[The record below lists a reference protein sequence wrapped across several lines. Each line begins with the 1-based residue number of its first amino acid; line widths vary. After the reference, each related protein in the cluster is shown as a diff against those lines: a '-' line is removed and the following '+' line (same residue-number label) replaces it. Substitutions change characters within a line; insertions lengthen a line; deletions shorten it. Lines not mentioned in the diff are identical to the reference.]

1 MTDDG
6 FFREVN
12 EELRSDK
19 VKAFW
24 KRHGSLLIGAA
35 VAIVVGTAAFS
46 FYEYWTEKQ
55 ASQSGDQFLAAL
67 NLVRDGKNDEA
78 LKTLDQLEKD
88 GYGAY
93 PVLARMRAAGVLSQK
108 GDYAGAVAA
117 FDKVSADASVPQAI
131 RDLAKLRAAFIL
143 IDTGSYDDVA
153 SRVEPLSSDASPMR
167 HSAREALGL
176 AAWKAGRGADAAK
189 LFQQIADDKAAP
201 GNIRQFAETMLDML
215 RSTGAAP
222 AATAG

>member
-24 KRHGSLLIGAA
+24 KRYGSLLIGAV
-35 VAIVVGTAAFS
+35 VALVVGTGIFA

-93 PVLARMRAAGVLSQK
+93 PVLARMRAAGVIAQK
-108 GDYAGAVAA
+108 GDLAGAVAA
-117 FDKVSADASVPQAI
+117 FDKVSADTSIPQAI

-143 IDTGSYDDVA
+143 VDTGSYDDVA
-153 SRVEPLSSDASPMR
+153 SRAEPLSSDSNPYAPLR
-167 HSAREALGL
+167 PRSAWSCRLEGWPRCRCDQAVP
-176 AAWKAGRGADAAK
+176 AD
-189 LFQQIADDKAAP
+189 FRRSGCTRQCAP
-201 GNIRQFAETMLDML
+201 VCRYHA
-215 RSTGAAP
+215 
-222 AATAG
+222 

>member
-24 KRHGSLLIGAA
+24 KRYGSLLIGAV
-35 VAIVVGTAAFS
+35 VALVVGTGVFA

-93 PVLARMRAAGVLSQK
+93 PVLARMRAAGVIAQK
-108 GDYAGAVAA
+108 GDLAGAVAPSTRSPSTP
-117 FDKVSADASVPQAI
+117 FRRPSAISPSSA
-131 RDLAKLRAAFIL
+131 
-143 IDTGSYDDVA
+143 
-153 SRVEPLSSDASPMR
+153 PLSSSSIPAPMMTWRPAPSRFHPTAIPCATPPAKRLVLPPGRPTAVQMRPSCSSRFPMIRLHPPMCASSPIPC
-167 HSAREALGL
+167 L
-176 AAWKAGRGADAAK
+176 
-189 LFQQIADDKAAP
+189 IC
-201 GNIRQFAETMLDML
+201 
-215 RSTGAAP
+215 
-222 AATAG
+222 

>member
-19 VKAFW
+19 AKAIW
-24 KRHGSLLIGAA
+24 SRYGSLLIGAV
-35 VAIVVGTAAFS
+35 VALVVGTAVFA

-93 PVLARMRAAGVLSQK
+93 PVLARMRAAGVIAQK
-108 GDYAGAVAA
+108 GDLAGAVAA
-117 FDKVSADASVPQAI
+117 FDKVSADTCAPPSSSSTPAPMMTW
-131 RDLAKLRAAFIL
+131 RPAPRR
-143 IDTGSYDDVA
+143 
-153 SRVEPLSSDASPMR
+153 SR
-167 HSAREALGL
+167 
-176 AAWKAGRGADAAK
+176 
-189 LFQQIADDKAAP
+189 
-201 GNIRQFAETMLDML
+201 
-215 RSTGAAP
+215 
-222 AATAG
+222 